1 MKKTG
6 TIIILVGLLLKFP
19 KNPDSFR
26 SFTHILRFSKK
37 APVKPPNLDA
47 VSDMLPTSHI
57 KNRINRIGLQV
68 RKQLLLVLVAVLF
81 TGCLMNM
88 VTGRNQLS
96 LVNESELQLM
106 AVSQYRTFLTENK
119 VLSSGNRDAAM
130 VDRVGARISNAI
142 TRYYNEQGK
151 GAVLEGYNWEFNTV
165 DSEEANAWCMPG
177 GKVVVYTGLLPI
189 TQTETGLAIVI
200 GHEIAHAIAKHGS
213 ERMSQA
219 MMQQLGGMA
228 LQLAISQ
235 KPQETQNLFL
245 QSYAIG
251 SQLGAVLPW
260 SRQQETE
267 ADQYGLIFVAMAG
280 YNPQEA
286 IPFWERMSS
295 AGGASPPEFLS
306 THPSDQ
312 TRIRK
317 LKQFMPEA
325 MKYYN

>member
-1 MKKTG
+1 MN
-6 TIIILVGLLLKFP
+6 ILLKFP
-19 KNPDSFR
+19 QYPDSFR
-26 SFTHILRFSKK
+26 SFTHVVHFISKE
-37 APVKPPNLDA
+37 AAVPPPGLITDSA
-47 VSDMLPTSHI
+47 MLHPTY
-57 KNRINRIGLQV
+57 NRITRIGLQV
-68 RKQLLLVLVAVLF
+68 SKHLLLILVSALLA
-81 TGCLMNM
+81 GCLMNM

-106 AVSQYRTFLTENK
+106 AVSQYKTFLTENK

-142 TRYYNEQGK
+142 TRYYDEQGK
-151 GAVLEGYNWEFNTV
+151 GAILEGYNWEFNTV
-165 DSEEANAWCMPG
+165 DSKEANAWCMPG

-189 TQTETGLAIVI
+189 TQTETGLAIVV

-228 LQLAISQ
+228 LQVAVSQ

-251 SQLGAVLPW
+251 SQMGAMLPW

-267 ADQYGLIFVAMAG
+267 ADQYGLIFAAMAG

-286 IPFWERMSS
+286 IPFWERMSN

-306 THPSDQ
+306 THPSDA

-325 MKYYN
+325 MKYYNQAK

>member
-1 MKKTG
+1 MK
-6 TIIILVGLLLKFP
+6 
-19 KNPDSFR
+19 
-26 SFTHILRFSKK
+26 
-37 APVKPPNLDA
+37 
-47 VSDMLPTSHI
+47 TSV
-57 KNRINRIGLQV
+57 KNRPTGIGFQV
-68 RKQLLLVLVAVLF
+68 RKHLALILISALLA
-81 TGCLMNM
+81 GCALNL

-96 LVNESELQLM
+96 LVSESELQLM
-106 AVSQYRTFLTENK
+106 ATSQYSAFLAEHK
-119 VLSSGNRDAAM
+119 VLSSGNKQAAM

-142 TRYYNEQGK
+142 TKYYNGQGQQS
-151 GAVLEGYNWEFNTV
+151 VIEGYKWEFNTIE
-165 DSEEANAWCMPG
+165 DKAANAWCMPG

-189 TQTETGLAIVI
+189 TQTEAALAIVV

-228 LQLAISQ
+228 LQVAVSQ

-251 SQLGAVLPW
+251 SQMGAMLPW

-267 ADQYGLIFVAMAG
+267 ADQYGLIFAAMAG

-286 IPFWERMSS
+286 IPFWERMSNS
-295 AGGASPPEFLS
+295 GGASPPEFLS
-306 THPSDQ
+306 THPSDA

-325 MKYYN
+325 MKYYQAR